1 MKVSFE
7 KQFYIISKFIF
18 IYRYYSNNTTH
29 SNGKS
34 EQDFDRRVRSHFQ
47 RKNLC
52 GWSWSGIREVRATG

>member
-7 KQFYIISKFIF
+7 KQFYIIAKFVF

-34 EQDFDRRVRSHFQ
+34 EQDFDRRVF
-47 RKNLC
+47 LC
-52 GWSWSGIREVRATG
+52 RYL